1 MRIDL
6 MQNASENNVIGK
18 NLTVISTGD
27 AVLKRNVSALDI
39 ELDLHNINTD
49 ILNKSN
55 YVYIPKLGRYYFIS
69 NVRYDLGGN
78 VTIMCHTDVLQ
89 TFADDIRKLRVI
101 ADKSEEPSKSNM
113 YIDDN
118 SFITENRIVNQIYNF
133 PSGFNNTG
141 EFILITVGG

>member
-1 MRIDL
+1 MRVDL
-6 MQNASENNVIGK
+6 MQNSSENNVIGK
-18 NLTVISTGD
+18 NLTVTSTGD
-27 AVLKRNVSALDI
+27 AVFKRNVSELDI

-55 YVYIPKLGRYYFIS
+55 YVYIPILNRYYFIS

-101 ADKSEEPSKSNM
+101 ADKSEEVAKSNM

-118 SFITENRIVNQIYNF
+118 SFVTENRIINQIYNF

>member
-1 MRIDL
+1 MQIDL
-6 MQNASENNVIGK
+6 MQNTSENNVIGK

-27 AVLKRNVSALDI
+27 AVFKRNVSALDI

-55 YVYIPKLGRYYFIS
+55 YVYIPKLKRYYFIS

-101 ADKSEEPSKSNM
+101 ADKSEEAGKSNM

-118 SFITENRIVNQIYNF
+118 SFVTENRIVNHIYNF
-133 PSGFNNTG
+133 PNGFNNSG